1 MILVK
6 QGETLLLLRFFLT
19 LFFYLSLS
27 LRNLKIYIML
37 KNISNLGS
45 TLNKTEQQSINGG
58 GDPAVNELC
67 VPLPR
72 EATICLLPINPHCC
86 GLWD

>member
-1 MILVK
+1 M
-6 QGETLLLLRFFLT
+6 GNTF
-19 LFFYLSLS
+19 LFFEHTNDI
-27 LRNLKIYIML
+27 NLKNLIIMF
-37 KNISNLGS
+37 KNISNLGK

-58 GDPAVNELC
+58 VLPPVNELC
-67 VPLPR
+67 VPLPK

>member
-1 MILVK
+1 
-6 QGETLLLLRFFLT
+6 
-19 LFFYLSLS
+19 
-27 LRNLKIYIML
+27 ML
-37 KNISNLGS
+37 KNISNLGP

>member
-1 MILVK
+1 M
-6 QGETLLLLRFFLT
+6 F
-19 LFFYLSLS
+19 
-27 LRNLKIYIML
+27 
-37 KNISNLGS
+37 KNISNLGK

-58 GDPAVNELC
+58 VLPPVNELC
-67 VPLPR
+67 VPLPK